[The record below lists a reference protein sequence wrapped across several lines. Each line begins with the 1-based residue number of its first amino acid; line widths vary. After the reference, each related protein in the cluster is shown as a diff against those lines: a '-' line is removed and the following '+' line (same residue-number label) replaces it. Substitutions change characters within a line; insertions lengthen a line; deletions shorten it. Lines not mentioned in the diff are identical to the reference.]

1 MNVSRSALLPFSARQ
16 IYQIIADVRS
26 YPLFLNWC
34 DGTDV
39 MSESESEMIAKLFI
53 SYGKLTFGFSTRN
66 DMIVD
71 QSVSMN
77 LVDGPF
83 SSLDGKW
90 EIKSLGDSACK
101 VSLKMDFKFESTMTQ
116 RLFGGVFK
124 SVISAQLDAFQKRA
138 HDLHGQT

>member
-34 DGTDV
+34 DDMNV
-39 MSESESEMIAKLFI
+39 VSESEDEMIAKLFI
-53 SYGKLTFGFSTRN
+53 SYGKLKFGFSTHN
-66 DMIVD
+66 HMIED
-71 QSVSMN
+71 QSVSMS

-90 EIKSLGDSACK
+90 EIQSLGDSACK
-101 VSLKMDFKFESTMTQ
+101 VSLVMGFKFESSVTQ
-116 RLFGGVFK
+116 RLFGSVFK
-124 SVISAQLDAFQKRA
+124 RVIAAQLDAFQKRA
-138 HDLHGQT
+138 NDLYGHA